1 MTDPHFI
8 YVADPMCSW
17 CYGFS
22 PVVSALEQQF
32 RGRLTMRIVTGG
44 LRAGN
49 TQAMRP
55 QDRDYIRDAWTRVNA
70 ASGQPFDFSFFEREH
85 FVYDSEPPC
94 RAVVTMRAMDP
105 TRELAFMSRVQS
117 AFYAQNRDITSG
129 EVLADIAAEEGQDRA
144 AFQDLFQST
153 DIRNTT
159 FRDFLTAQEMG
170 IRGFPA
176 LIVGSKTAGYALVTN
191 GFRPL
196 DGLPE
201 AIETWLGQHQATP

>member
-1 MTDPHFI
+1 
-8 YVADPMCSW
+8 
-17 CYGFS
+17 
-22 PVVSALEQQF
+22 
-32 RGRLTMRIVTGG
+32 
-44 LRAGN
+44 
-49 TQAMRP
+49 
-55 QDRDYIRDAWTRVNA
+55 
-70 ASGQPFDFSFFEREH
+70 EH

-129 EVLADIAAEEGQDRA
+129 EVLADMAAEEGQDRA
-144 AFQDLFQST
+144 AFEDLFQST
-153 DIRNTT
+153 DIRNAT

-176 LIVGSKTAGYALVTN
+176 LIVGSKRAGYALVTN